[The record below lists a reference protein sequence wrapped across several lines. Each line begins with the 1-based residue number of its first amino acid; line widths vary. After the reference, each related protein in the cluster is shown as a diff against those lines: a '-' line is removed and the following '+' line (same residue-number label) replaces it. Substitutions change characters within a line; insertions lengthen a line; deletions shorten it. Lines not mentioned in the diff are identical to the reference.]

1 MATNELVAAADG
13 SSLSNPG
20 PAGWAWYI
28 DDSCWAAGGWE
39 RGTNNMGELMAVL
52 QLLQSTANSPRPLKV
67 LCDSQ
72 YVINSITKWM
82 AGWKRKGWKKAD
94 GKPVQNVE
102 LMKAIDEAMRGRSVS
117 FEWVKGH
124 AGHRLNEAADAR
136 ARAAAE
142 AFQSGRRPDVGPGFD
157 GAPACTSEAAFEI
170 GQREEEPDLLTVAAE
185 TAPASPTPGTASP
198 RVKGELLALTKKLLS
213 DEVRTDEAK
222 LRTLLHPD
230 VVSHSV
236 DGQIVD
242 ASYGAWKP
250 LDDKGFEVL
259 GIDQYADGVV
269 GMRWQQRTKLRFN
282 LWQRTSDGWKLR
294 FAQVTKR

>member
-1 MATNELVAAADG
+1 MATELIAAADG

-20 PAGWAWYI
+20 PAGWAWYV
-28 DDSCWAAGGWE
+28 DDDCWAAGGWE

-52 QLLQSTANSPRPLKV
+52 QLLQSTANEPRPLKV

-102 LMKAIDEAMRGRSVS
+102 LMKAIDEAMHGRTVR

-142 AFQSGRRPDVGPGFD
+142 AFQSGRRPDAGPGFD
-157 GAPACTSEAAFEI
+157 GGPARTSESAFEV
-170 GQREEEPDLLTVAAE
+170 GQQIEEPDLLSVAAE
-185 TAPASPTPGTASP
+185 TDPTQTAPGTASP
-198 RVKGELLALTKKLLS
+198 RVKGEILALTKKLLS

-222 LRTLLHPD
+222 LGALLHPE
-230 VVSHSV
+230 VISHAI
-236 DGQIVD
+236 DGQVVD
-242 ASYGAWKP
+242 ASHGAWKP
-250 LDDKGFEVL
+250 LDDKRFQVL
-259 GIDQYADGVV
+259 GIDQYADGIV
-269 GMRWQQRTKLRFN
+269 GMRWQQPARLRFN
-282 LWQRTSDGWKLR
+282 LWQKTPDGWKLR